1 MPFTGSHPAAVL
13 PLKPWCKQTPYFAAL
28 VVGSMSP
35 DFGYFSPIDLN
46 TRYSHTLEGIVAMD
60 LPISVLALILVLLV
74 RKSFC
79 HLFPNPH
86 RDFLL
91 SLCQKP
97 IVSWK
102 MVLIT
107 ILCLL
112 FASWTH
118 VVWDGFTHALSPV
131 VQHSVWLRKET
142 GLGMPIYRII
152 QHVSTLLGGLILLLA
167 YRHALK
173 KKGYSL
179 WPLFYVSEIKRY
191 GLWLIIVISSLGW
204 GFIKNF
210 SRVSSLKEFYD
221 YQVFAFHFVVSSMA
235 CGFYLLASAL
245 IAWQFFPS
253 FRKMLAS

>member
-46 TRYSHTLEGIVAMD
+46 TRYSHTLEGIIVMN
-60 LPISVLALILVLLV
+60 LPLSILALILVLLA

-79 HLFPNPH
+79 HLLPNPH

-112 FASWTH
+112 FGAWTH
-118 VVWDGFTHALSPV
+118 VVWDSFTHAASPLV
-131 VQHSVWLRKET
+131 KNSAWMRLET
-142 GLGMPIYRII
+142 RLGMPIYRVM
-152 QHVSTLLGGLILLLA
+152 QHASTLVGGLILLLA

-173 KKGYSL
+173 KKGHAL
-179 WPLFYVSEIKRY
+179 WPLFYISEIKRY
-191 GLWLIIVISSLGW
+191 GLWLIIGILSLLW
-204 GFIKNF
+204 GFAKNY
-210 SRVSSLKEFYD
+210 SRVKSFDDLYD

-235 CGFYLLASAL
+235 FGFCLLALAL
-245 IAWQFFPS
+245 LAWHFFHS
-253 FRKMLAS
+253 FRKWLAS